1 MRFNAVFQ
9 NFPNMVKKWKTAP
22 SSRAQICKNIFQKP
36 IDKSLQICYNNNTP
50 KGKREKKM
58 KTIKKLKKDI
68 INCGFGTMEQLD
80 NLTPIGLIWV
90 YIKAKHMFRI
100 VESIEFAISKEGK

>member
-1 MRFNAVFQ
+1 
-9 NFPNMVKKWKTAP
+9 
-22 SSRAQICKNIFQKP
+22 
-36 IDKSLQICYNNNTP
+36 
-50 KGKREKKM
+50 M

-68 INCGFGTMEQLD
+68 INCGFGSMEQLD

-100 VESIEFAISKEGK
+100 VESVEYALNKNVKE